1 MLEVFNVSV
10 LCVAYVKDPGKQEL
24 LTKLVQ
30 LNEWQ
35 CSSIINASFILQNS
49 GGFFLCWNECVSY
62 CHCIIYCGAVVA
74 VKLPTTD
81 WLQWKLSNLLYNQLE
96 N

>member
-30 LNEWQ
+30 LNE
-35 CSSIINASFILQNS
+35 
-49 GGFFLCWNECVSY
+49 
-62 CHCIIYCGAVVA
+62 
-74 VKLPTTD
+74 
-81 WLQWKLSNLLYNQLE
+81 
-96 N
+96 